1 MKTSSFLVCT
11 LMAVTW
17 QVGSAAPLS
26 EPTAVHLK
34 ADPSSPALAVL
45 KAGTEPT
52 PAAAKNLQVPLGW
65 MAVDIPGPHEVYV
78 QNKDIT
84 KSLDVRPGADLR
96 KGPKIDSPV
105 LAVATVGESLDITGL
120 HGRWTQLRLNRPLL
134 GFIRTVA
141 LPGTLPVASVPAAA
155 PRTAPAAGSAA
166 PGPVAPAPS
175 KPAALSPGQ
184 GGQPASLVSL
194 GDGGTDA
201 LPRMFEGRFVSTRNP
216 FKPRRPH
223 DWALTDESGSRFAY
237 LDVSRLLQTE
247 QIENYTNRI
256 VAVFGAARP
265 MPGTK
270 DFVITVESLQLK

>member
-1 MKTSSFLVCT
+1 M
-11 LMAVTW
+11 
-17 QVGSAAPLS
+17 
-26 EPTAVHLK
+26 
-34 ADPSSPALAVL
+34 
-45 KAGTEPT
+45 
-52 PAAAKNLQVPLGW
+52 
-65 MAVDIPGPHEVYV
+65 
-78 QNKDIT
+78 
-84 KSLDVRPGADLR
+84 RPGADLR

-155 PRTAPAAGSAA
+155 PRPHLPPVSAA